1 MPETVPARESAPISQ
16 RSLAA
21 RVELARWTLLWER
34 FWPECATAI
43 AVLGVFLTAALLDIP
58 SVIPGWLHAAGLAVL
73 VAILAVAVWH
83 AARALR
89 IPDAAAARRRIEAA
103 SGLQHRPLT
112 AISDRLVGG
121 ADDPVAAALWEAHR
135 RRMAERARR
144 LRIGVPLANLLR
156 RDPYGLRVVLAIAL
170 VLAVIDAGGDSV
182 DRIWRALQPDLRFS
196 PSAAQA
202 ASLDIWVTPP
212 DYTGLPPL
220 FLQHGPASGPITVP
234 TGSTVLAQVQ
244 GGREIPKIEV
254 DGKPTDFARIDAMNF
269 KGGTTLTSGERLAVT
284 QGGRTLGAW
293 PITVVPDA
301 PPTIAYVG
309 TPQKTSHNALRIEYH
324 ATDDYGLETA
334 KVVMRRVDGPP
345 DELMTLDLP
354 LPGIHLKDAH
364 NANFFDL
371 TPHPWAGLP
380 VEIHLEA
387 TDAPGQTGKS
397 ETLTV
402 TLPERQFRN
411 PFARALIDQR
421 RELTVHPKDRDVVAE
436 TLTDLASRP
445 AFYDDD
451 KVVFLGLRISSVRL
465 NREDPKTA
473 IPSVQQLLWDLA
485 LRIED
490 GHEALAQRD
499 IRDLMQALQNAISR
513 NAPDAEIERLTQEL
527 KQAIDRYLKALAE
540 NMQKQNPDARDQQQ
554 INPSKMLTD
563 RDLQK
568 MLDRARDLA
577 KTGAKDAARDLL
589 SQLQNMLENLRLAQP
604 RQGQG
609 NSSEAMRNLQQLQ
622 NRQQQLLDKTFRQ
635 SRQGQR
641 GQGQQRP
648 GQQGQGQ
655 GQQGQGDAAE
665 QDALRRMLGEV
676 MRQLGDQG
684 DVPQSLGRADRAMR
698 DSSEALG
705 RGAPGDA
712 VGPETEA
719 LDALQQATKDMMDQ
733 MTGAFG
739 GPGGFSDL
747 PDGAMPN
754 ADRDPLGRPTGD
766 SAEGTYTDGRLR
778 MGRSDVD
785 NFGIERA
792 KQILDELRRRAGE
805 TQRPEIE
812 RDYIDRLLRRF

>member
-1 MPETVPARESAPISQ
+1 MPEIVSVRDAAPAHQ
-16 RSLAA
+16 KSLAT
-21 RVELARWTLLWER
+21 RVELARWALLWER
-34 FWPECATAI
+34 FWPECATVL
-43 AVLGVFLTAALLDIP
+43 AVVGVFLTAALLDVP
-58 SVIPGWLHAAGLAVL
+58 SMIPGWLHAAGLAAL
-73 VAILAVAVWH
+73 AAALAVAGWH
-83 AARALR
+83 ALRALR
-89 IPDAAAARRRIEAA
+89 MPDAAAGRRRIEAA
-103 SGLQHRPLT
+103 SGLQHRPLA

-121 ADDPVAAALWEAHR
+121 AEDPVSAALWDAHR
-135 RRMAERARR
+135 QRMAERARR
-144 LRIGVPLANLLR
+144 LRIGLPLANLIR

-170 VLAVIDAGGDSV
+170 LLAVVDAGGDSF
-182 DRIWRALQPDLRFS
+182 DRIWRALQPDLSFS
-196 PSAAQA
+196 PSAGQV

-220 FLQHGPASGPITVP
+220 FLQQNAGNAPVAVP

-244 GGREIPKIEV
+244 GGRDVPRLEV
-254 DGKPTDFARIDAMNF
+254 DGKPTDFARIDAKNF
-269 KGGTTLTSGERLAVT
+269 KGGATLTAGSRLAVT

-293 PITVVPDA
+293 PITIVPDK
-301 PPTIAYVG
+301 PPTIAFAG
-309 TPQKTSHNALRIEYH
+309 TPQKTAHNALRIEYH
-324 ATDDYGLETA
+324 ATDDYGIEAA
-334 KVVMRRVDGPP
+334 KVVMHRVDGPP

-354 LPGIHLKDAH
+354 LPGLHLRDAH
-364 NANFFDL
+364 NSNFFDL

-387 TDAPGQTGKS
+387 ADALGQVGKS

-402 TLPERQFRN
+402 TLPERQFHN

-421 RELTVHPKDRDVVAE
+421 RELTIHPKDRDVVAE
-436 TLTDLASRP
+436 TLHDLSSRP
-445 AFYDDD
+445 AFFDDD
-451 KVVFLGLRISSVRL
+451 KVVFLGLRISAMRL
-465 NREDPKTA
+465 NREDPRTA

-485 LRIED
+485 LRLED

-499 IRDLMQALQNAISR
+499 IRDLMQALQNAIAQ
-513 NAPDAEIERLTQEL
+513 NAPDSEIERLTQEL

-540 NMQKQNPDARDQQQ
+540 NMQKQNPDDKNMQQ
-554 INPSKMLTD
+554 IDPSKMMTD
-563 RDLQK
+563 RDLQR

-609 NSSEAMRNLQQLQ
+609 QGNEAMRSLQQLQ

-641 GQGQQRP
+641 GQGQQ
-648 GQQGQGQ
+648 QEGQGQ
-655 GQQGQGDAAE
+655 GKGQQPGQGDAAE

-676 MRQLGDQG
+676 MRQLGEQG
-684 DVPQSLGRADRAMR
+684 DVPQALGRADRAMR

-747 PDGAMPN
+747 PDGALPN

-778 MGRSDVD
+778 MGHSDVD
-785 NFGIERA
+785 SFGIERA

>member
-1 MPETVPARESAPISQ
+1 MPETTPTRDAAPTSP
-16 RSLAA
+16 RALAT
-21 RVELARWTLLWER
+21 RIELARWALFWER
-34 FWPECATAI
+34 FWPECATAL
-43 AVLGVFLTAALLDIP
+43 AVVGLFLIAALFDVP
-58 SVIPGWLHAAGLAVL
+58 SLIPGWLHAAGLAAL
-73 VAILAVAVWH
+73 LALLAVALWQVV
-83 AARALR
+83 RALR
-89 IPDAAAARRRIEAA
+89 IPDAAAGRRRIEAA
-103 SGLQHRPLT
+103 SGLEHRPLA
-112 AISDRLVGG
+112 AIADRLSGG
-121 ADDPVAAALWEAHR
+121 ADDPVSAALWEAHR
-135 RRMAERARR
+135 QRMAERARS
-144 LRIGVPLANLLR
+144 LRIGVPIANLIR
-156 RDPYGLRVVLAIAL
+156 RDPFGLRVLLAIAL
-170 VLAVIDAGGDSV
+170 VLAVIDAGGDGG

-220 FLQHGPASGPITVP
+220 FLQRDASTAPVAIP

-244 GGREIPKIEV
+244 GGRETPRIEV
-254 DGKPTDFARIDAMNF
+254 DDKATDFARIDAKNF
-269 KGGTTLTSGERLAVT
+269 KGGTTLTAGTRLSVT
-284 QGGRTLGAW
+284 QGGHTLGAW
-293 PITVVPDA
+293 PINVVPDL
-301 PPTIAYVG
+301 PPTIGFVG
-309 TPQKTSHNALRIEYH
+309 TPQKTLHNALRIEYH
-324 ATDDYGLETA
+324 ATDDYGIETA
-334 KVVMRRVDGPP
+334 KVVMHRVDGPP
-345 DELMTLDLP
+345 DETMELDLP
-354 LPGIHLKDAH
+354 LPGVHLKDAR
-364 NANFFDL
+364 NASFFDL

-387 TDAPGQTGKS
+387 TDAPGQVGKS

-402 TLPERQFRN
+402 TLPERQFHN

-421 RELTVHPKDRDVVAE
+421 RELTIHPKDRDVVAE

-445 AFYDDD
+445 AFFDDD
-451 KVVFLGLRISSVRL
+451 KVVFLGLRIGSVRL
-465 NREDPKTA
+465 TREDPRTA
-473 IPSVQQLLWDLA
+473 IPSVQRLLWDLA

-499 IRDLMQALQNAISR
+499 LRDLMQALQNAIAQ
-513 NAPDAEIERLTQEL
+513 NAPDSEIERLTQEL

-540 NMQKQNPDARDQQQ
+540 NMQKQNPDGKDQQS
-554 INPSKMLTD
+554 IDPSRMMTD

-609 NSSEAMRNLQQLQ
+609 QSSEAMRSLQQLQ
-622 NRQQQLLDKTFRQ
+622 NRQQQLLDRTFRQ

-648 GQQGQGQ
+648 GQQDQGQGQ

-739 GPGGFSDL
+739 GPGGDL
-747 PDGAMPN
+747 PDGALPN
-754 ADRDPLGRPTGD
+754 AERDPLGRPTGD

-778 MGRSDVD
+778 MGHSDVD

-792 KQILDELRRRAGE
+792 KEILDELRRRAGD
-805 TQRPEIE
+805 TARPEIE